1 MTKMSALTLLVAQAQ
16 PGAPSGAQALFSF
29 LPFILLFAAMYFLM
43 IAPQRKKQKEHEK
56 MMSALKPGDEIVT
69 TGGIFGVITSVKDDR
84 FVVRVGENN
93 LKVEIAKGF
102 IHGLIKK
109 ADAA

>member
-1 MTKMSALTLLVAQAQ
+1 MSALTLLVAQAQ
-16 PGAPSGAQALFSF
+16 PAQPTGAQALFSF

-69 TGGIFGVITSVKDDR
+69 TGGLFGVITSVKDDR

-93 LKVEIAKGF
+93 LKVELAKGF
-102 IHGLIKK
+102 VHGLIKK
-109 ADAA
+109 VDAA